1 MTIQEGI
8 LKKKNGTSTMERW
21 LEVETDILFSLYP
34 KYGADFCNKLLPNR
48 TKKAIILKAS
58 KLKIKLLEKE

>member
-1 MTIQEGI
+1 
-8 LKKKNGTSTMERW
+8 MERW